1 MYVCVSYCYPSLA
14 VWISITLNITVLPLP
29 KIYVNDLVFTRLG
42 ERSKD
47 KEDILQEQGMQEAH
61 LAQGNAV
68 QERQR

>member
-1 MYVCVSYCYPSLA
+1 MYVCVSYSYPSLA
-14 VWISITLNITVLPLP
+14 VWISITLNITVLP
-29 KIYVNDLVFTRLG
+29 FTRLG